1 MEEKN
6 EKVAALCAAVER
18 AVGRQLLT
26 PKDFDWLSERIY
38 GRLGELLSRNTLR
51 RIWGNMQ
58 DGTQPRLSTLSILAH
73 FLGYANFDAFCSQ
86 VGADGDDA
94 SSPVMNR
101 RLMVSAGLTK
111 GDRLRLTWLPDR
123 VCDVEYNGSLHFSV
137 IASENTRLQ
146 RGDTFLCGLIIEGEP
161 LYIDEWQHGR
171 MPSVAYVCG
180 KKSGVRFER
189 L

>member
-1 MEEKN
+1 MDASN
-6 EKVAALCAAVER
+6 MTRALCSGVEQ
-18 AVGRQLLT
+18 AVGRQLRT

-38 GRLGELLSRNTLR
+38 ARSGELLSRNTLR

-58 DGTQPRLSTLSILAH
+58 DGTQPRSSTLSILAR
-73 FLGYANFDAFCSQ
+73 FLGYADFDAFGRQSLSE
-86 VGADGDDA
+86 GIDA

-101 RLMVSAGLTK
+101 RLAVGAGLVR

-123 VCDVEYNGSLHFSV
+123 VCDVVYNGSLHFSV
-137 IASENTRLQ
+137 IDSKNTRLKE
-146 RGDTFLCGLIIEGEP
+146 GDTFLCGLIIEGEP
-161 LYIDEWQHGR
+161 LYIDEWQHGD